1 MEFFNFEPYFTQ
13 LDFLIRF
20 NIALS
25 QFTKKI

>member
-1 MEFFNFEPYFTQ
+1 MQYYNIEPYFTQ